1 MKPRPLHGECGVL
14 ATGPPGR
21 PQSLD
26 LKCHS
31 YANDSPKSS
40 CSPPPT
46 LHSISPWS
54 NSIFA
59 QSCLTLCNP
68 IDCRLPGSSV
78 HGFSRQEY
86 WSGLPCPPAG
96 DLPNPGMEPRY
107 PESQRDS
114 LLSEQPGKPVSP
126 LHVGLKQMHC
136 TETPD
141 TQLPLQNS
149 LHLPQ
154 LTKSPPLHLTLLSL
168 FLTAHPI
175 PQQFLWLG
183 LLKTS
188 RSPLPPYSES
198 PVSLSWAPAMTSLC
212 APTFHL
218 VPSRCS

>member
-1 MKPRPLHGECGVL
+1 MHGECGVL
-14 ATGPPGR
+14 ATGPPGS

-26 LKCHS
+26 FKCHS
-31 YANDSPKSS
+31 YANDSLKAS

-46 LHSISPWS
+46 LHSISPRS

-68 IDCRLPGSSV
+68 IDCSLPGSSV

-86 WSGLPCPPAG
+86 WSGLPCPPPG

-107 PESQRDS
+107 RESQRDF
-114 LLSEQPGKPVSP
+114 LLSEQPRKPISP

-136 TETPD
+136 TETPAIHF
-141 TQLPLQNS
+141 PLQNS
-149 LHLPQ
+149 LHLLQ
-154 LTKSPPLHLTLLSL
+154 LTKSPPLPLTLLSL
-168 FLTAHPI
+168 FLTPHPI
-175 PQQFLWLG
+175 PQQFLWLS

-188 RSPLPPYSES
+188 RSPPPPRSEP
-198 PVSLSWAPAMTSLC
+198 PVSLSWDPAMASLW

-218 VPSRCS
+218 VPSRGS